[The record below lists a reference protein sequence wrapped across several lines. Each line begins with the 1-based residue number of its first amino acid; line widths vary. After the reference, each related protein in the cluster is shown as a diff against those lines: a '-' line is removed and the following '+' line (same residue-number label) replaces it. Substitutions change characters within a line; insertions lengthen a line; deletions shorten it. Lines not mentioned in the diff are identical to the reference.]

1 MIGFHDSTLTGFV
14 RDGNDVLLQ
23 IEDVTIDDEKGL
35 RQEQGVLHICDVSQ
49 LTENGRLV
57 QLPSYRFEFG
67 NVLGLHVRERPIR
80 LLVEWESFSPRE
92 SQFAEYAITGSEAT
106 WRPGEQVASLV
117 APQAP

>member
-1 MIGFHDSTLTGFV
+1 MIGFHDSTLTSFV

-35 RQEQGVLHICDVSQ
+35 RQGRGVLHICDVSQ

-57 QLPSYRFEFG
+57 RSPSYGFEFG
-67 NVLGLHVRERPIR
+67 NVLGLYMKEHPIR

-92 SQFAEYAITGSEAT
+92 SQIAEYAISGREAT
-106 WRPGEQVASLV
+106 WIPEQPA
-117 APQAP
+117 